1 MRSCQPVQVHSGPGR
16 RGHVCQL
23 WLPLIYKGRTIARES
38 DCDDDCGIDCEA
50 HDDERAT
57 PLALSAGM
65 TLPSKDG
72 IANVMVSGSVT
83 TASGI
88 RELNSSRSDPMMSGF
103 DDEGSSSGNGSIDPS
118 FPTPMGT
125 VALSSGQKVHAAFGS
140 AQMHPSGPD
149 RE

>member
-1 MRSCQPVQVHSGPGR
+1 MPHSLVSSGLR
-16 RGHVCQL
+16 
-23 WLPLIYKGRTIARES
+23 LPLIYKGRTIAREA
-38 DCDDDCGIDCEA
+38 DCDDDCGVDCEA

-65 TLPSKDG
+65 TLLSKDG

-103 DDEGSSSGNGSIDPS
+103 DDEGSSSGNGSIDLS

-125 VALSSGQKVHAAFGS
+125 VALSSGQKVHILP
-140 AQMHPSGPD
+140 PS
-149 RE
+149 

>member
-1 MRSCQPVQVHSGPGR
+1 M

-23 WLPLIYKGRTIARES
+23 RLPLIYKGSTIAWEA

-65 TLPSKDG
+65 TLPRKDG

-88 RELNSSRSDPMMSGF
+88 RELNSLRSDLMMHSF
-103 DDEGSSSGNGSIDPS
+103 EDEGS
-118 FPTPMGT
+118 
-125 VALSSGQKVHAAFGS
+125 
-140 AQMHPSGPD
+140 
-149 RE
+149 